1 MPIVW
6 IALPFILAFACYGEI
21 KARRIPNWLTLGA
34 MALGLGAAAIE
45 GGTDGLVDSA
55 LGLAIAGGLF
65 LPFCL
70 LGVVGGGDMKL
81 MAAIGA
87 IVGWPMV
94 LRVVTNTCIAGGLI
108 AVALMA
114 WHGVLL
120 REVDSKA
127 LAGECKLKLSE
138 VYPEDMEIAALLP
151 GGVEKMPL
159 CDMDRMAEEAYDH
172 RLSFAIAPVRDIM
185 QLDRFGVTQLM
196 QVLERLRAPDGC
208 P

>member
-120 REVDSKA
+120 TTLANVFRIMVGMPRRSRGLRNVPMVPYA
-127 LAGECKLKLSE
+127 LAITAGTL
-138 VYPEDMEIAALLP
+138 IA
-151 GGVEKMPL
+151 VFIQE
-159 CDMDRMAEEAYDH
+159 
-172 RLSFAIAPVRDIM
+172 F
-185 QLDRFGVTQLM
+185 
-196 QVLERLRAPDGC
+196 
-208 P
+208 

>member
-21 KARRIPNWLTLGA
+21 RERRIPNWLTLGGI
-34 MALGLGAAAIE
+34 ALGLGAGLIE
-45 GGTDGLVDSA
+45 GDLEGLKDAA

-81 MAAIGA
+81 MAAVGA

-120 REVDSKA
+120 TTMANVFRIMVGMPRRSPGLRNPQMVPYA
-127 LAGECKLKLSE
+127 LAITLGTL
-138 VYPEDMEIAALLP
+138 IA
-151 GGVEKMPL
+151 VFIQ
-159 CDMDRMAEEAYDH
+159 D
-172 RLSFAIAPVRDIM
+172 F
-185 QLDRFGVTQLM
+185 
-196 QVLERLRAPDGC
+196 
-208 P
+208 